1 MKIILILLLLFIIL
15 KFSKNKENFS
25 DSKPQLSEVC
35 RGYLTD
41 FEYLDHMIPHH
52 QVAVDISR
60 MLQKISTSPV
70 MQDILRKLIWTQ
82 ETEIIMMKIM
92 MKNLPKKV
100 SSRAIMK
107 RNYITTLGDFVKP
120 NKVGLTNTYCDPH
133 FFKPEEHMKH
143 LKHMKLNDKMYIQ
156 HMIPHHQVAVDMSK
170 VLLKNTKNDFM
181 IYLAYRII
189 RSQQAEIIIL
199 NDLLKKSLYKP
210 HSNMINW
217 TFDNLQ
223 EFLWKIY

>member
-1 MKIILILLLLFIIL
+1 MKIILIFLLFLVLYKIKNTE
-15 KFSKNKENFS
+15 KFSN
-25 DSKPQLSEVC
+25 SKHQLSEVC

-41 FEYLDHMIPHH
+41 LEYLNHMIPHH
-52 QVAVDISR
+52 QVAVDISK

-70 MQDILRKLIWTQ
+70 MHDILRKLIWTQ

-92 MKNLPKKV
+92 RRKLPRNI
-100 SSRAIMK
+100 SSRAKMN
-107 RNYITTLGDFVKP
+107 RNYITTLSDFVKP
-120 NKVGLTNTYCDPH
+120 NKVGLTTTYCDPH
-133 FFKPEEHMKH
+133 FFDPKEHMKH
-143 LKHMKLNDKMYIQ
+143 LKHMKLNDKMYIE

-199 NDLLKKSLYKP
+199 NDLLKKSIYKP
-210 HSNMINW
+210 FSKIIN
-217 TFDNLQ
+217 
-223 EFLWKIY
+223 